1 MAAESPPVQSVAAMH
16 AVAGELVVVRAT
28 DEALLPRRQ
37 GGRATDR
44 VAQLTALLVSLV
56 GKDGA
61 IDRLAFRK
69 SLEARAP
76 MSVKALANDIS
87 CYANFCARAGGLG
100 LPANEARIV
109 GYLEDCETRKLKPA
123 TVGRRLASLA
133 VVHGLLGVASPT
145 RGSIVRDALR
155 GFRRRVDV
163 TQRQAGP
170 HPPPYGWPRALPASA
185 WRSSHRSSAWCR

>member
-133 VVHGLLGVASPT
+133 VVHGLLG
-145 RGSIVRDALR
+145 R
-155 GFRRRVDV
+155 
-163 TQRQAGP
+163 
-170 HPPPYGWPRALPASA
+170 
-185 WRSSHRSSAWCR
+185 

>member
-76 MSVKALANDIS
+76 MSVKALANDLA
-87 CYANFCARAGGLG
+87 CYAAFCARAGGIG

-109 GYLEDCETRKLKPA
+109 AYLEDCERRERLTALVHTRPDDA
-123 TVGRRLASLA
+123 GPI
-133 VVHGLLGVASPT
+133 GVAI
-145 RGSIVRDALR
+145 GMA
-155 GFRRRVDV
+155 
-163 TQRQAGP
+163 
-170 HPPPYGWPRALPASA
+170 
-185 WRSSHRSSAWCR
+185 